1 MDVIIILAI
10 IFGVILFAFIQGYL
24 IEKRE
29 LLKFR
34 EMLFSLKGKVPD
46 KQYKTERFLRIKAF
60 YEKHPEEFQI
70 DDITW
75 NDLNMDE
82 IFKRLNYCLSSTGEE
97 VLYYLLRTPNFS
109 EEELHHFD
117 DISEYYA
124 SNDEERV
131 NYQML
136 MKELGTTGKYSLYD
150 YMEYLTGLEVR
161 SNKKELFRILLF
173 PIALLSF
180 WANLTLGILV
190 VLAWIFWQIF
200 DYYKKKGEI
209 EPYTISLAYIMRLLI
224 VSNKVKNVLPDV
236 CEPEKKKIEESTSS
250 LKTVGFGSFW
260 LFSSGSSKTSGNPLD
275 VIFDYFRMIFHF
287 DLIVFNRMLR
297 EITKNI
303 QKIDCL
309 VYEMGYL
316 ESAISNALFR
326 ESLTEGYCKPTFE
339 NKGIQI
345 ADGYHPLIK
354 EPVKNSINA
363 QKGVLLTGSNAS
375 GKSTFLKTLAINALL
390 AQTLFTV
397 TAQKYTGEF
406 FCLFTSMSLR
416 DDLENKESYYI
427 VEIKAI
433 KRILD
438 YHKKNTVS
446 VLCFVDE
453 VLRGTNT
460 VERIAA
466 STQILKGMNGEGIQC
481 FAATHDIELT
491 HLLENIYD
499 NYHFEEEI
507 KDGDVLF
514 NYKLQSGRAT
524 TRNAI
529 QLLKIIGYDSE
540 IIAEAQR
547 LAENFLNEG
556 IWNAT

>member
-10 IFGVILFAFIQGYL
+10 IFGIILFAFIQGYL
-24 IEKRE
+24 VEKRE
-29 LLKFR
+29 MIKFR

-60 YEKHPEEFQI
+60 YEKHSEEFQI

-82 IFKRLNYCLSSTGEE
+82 IFKRTNYCLSSTGEE
-97 VLYYLLRTPNFS
+97 VLYYLLRSPNFS

-117 DISEYYA
+117 DITEYYS

-131 NYQML
+131 KYQLL

-161 SNKKELFRILLF
+161 SNKKELLRILFF
-173 PIALLSF
+173 PVTLLSF
-180 WANLTLGILV
+180 WVNLTLGILL
-190 VLAWIFWQIF
+190 VLAWIIWQTF

-303 QKIDCL
+303 QQIDNL
-309 VYEMGYL
+309 VFQMGYL

-326 ESLTEGYCKPTFE
+326 ESLEDGYCKPAFE
-339 NKGIQI
+339 NKGIEI
-345 ADGYHPLIK
+345 TEGYHPLIK
-354 EPVKNSINA
+354 EPVKNSIYA
-363 QKGVLLTGSNAS
+363 HKGVLLTGSNAS
-375 GKSTFLKTLAINALL
+375 GKSTFLKTMAINALL
-390 AQTLFTV
+390 AQTTFTV

-406 FCLFTSMSLR
+406 SCLFTSMSLR

-438 YHKKNTVS
+438 YYKKNAVS

-514 NYKLQSGRAT
+514 NYQLKSGRAT

-529 QLLKIIGYDSE
+529 QLLKIMGYDSE

-547 LAENFLNEG
+547 QADNFLNEG